1 MEKRLCISLLLF
13 FFLLTVNAQENCVN
27 ILFLK
32 ALEVTNEKNK
42 KESFKG
48 QILKGKRNGMGLLAS
63 KNGSL
68 YIGDFYRNKISGYG
82 MFIAPQGSY
91 VDNCDSCTVY
101 IGNWRN
107 GIKSGFGTCYANN
120 GDIIYQGQFN
130 EDKPIEQYPKININ
144 QQKYFS
150 CFDFNNGNSFLG
162 EIKKGTANGYGIM
175 VLSNGDLW
183 LSDFKDGR
191 RNGVGLYLLYNGEW
205 ETLNFEGD
213 NYNVVSSS
221 VNYRNIDT
229 DRKAAF
235 KNSLSEA
242 FGYFAEATSQTIQV
256 IDDIHTMK
264 NGGNSFSGTN
274 KYIDTSG
281 NMNVTSPRNDSKDKK
296 TSAPYSLSANQSKN
310 TDSKTY
316 ANYDGMLSKM
326 RYGNMEYN
334 DSKRK
339 EYQSKMKLLRQ
350 KWEQRGERFQHSD
363 NEDWLGK

>member
-1 MEKRLCISLLLF
+1 MLLF
-13 FFLLTVNAQENCVN
+13 FFLLTASAQENN
-27 ILFLK
+27 INVLFSK
-32 ALEVTNEKNK
+32 VLEVVNEKNK
-42 KESFKG
+42 RESFKG

-63 KNGSL
+63 KDGSL
-68 YIGDFYRNKISGYG
+68 YIGDFYRNNTSGYG
-82 MFIAPQGSY
+82 MFIAPKGGY

-107 GIKSGFGTCYANN
+107 GVKSGFGTCYANN
-120 GDIIYQGQFN
+120 GDMIYQGQF
-130 EDKPIEQYPKININ
+130 DGDTPTEQYPKVNIN

-150 CFDFNNGNSFLG
+150 CFDFGNGDFFLG

-183 LSDFKDGR
+183 LSDFKEGK

-221 VNYRNIDT
+221 VNYRNIDSE
-229 DRKAAF
+229 RKAAF

-242 FGYFAEATSQTIQV
+242 FGYFLEAANQTTQIV
-256 IDDIHTMK
+256 GDIHAIK
-264 NGGNSFSGTN
+264 NGGDSFSGTN
-274 KYIDTSG
+274 IDTSDR
-281 NMNVTSPRNDSKDKK
+281 SDSKDRK

-339 EYQSKMKLLRQ
+339 EYQSKMRSLRQ
-350 KWEQRGERFQHSD
+350 KWEQRGESFQHSD